1 MPRAATVAAG
11 LAIAAGMHLLPS
23 AASAGSINTN
33 AALSPT
39 AGGHIFRLQYH
50 YAESRAG
57 GNVKQIN
64 SSGVRATYVHGLR
77 RDLALFLSVPYAN
90 RQVDRVLPR
99 LGRVEE
105 AHDGVGDITV
115 MAKYRLWHRDPAPL
129 DTQRIALLAGL
140 NIRSGDSH
148 FSSDSYDPI
157 LGAVYTWRHDRS
169 KFDADLIY
177 QLNTGRGPHGDDAL
191 RYDLAYSHRL
201 FPTKFGDSAF
211 EIDAVAEL
219 NGRYLTDGS
228 HEIFLSPGVQFVA
241 EHWLIEA
248 SLQLPVVREMAAG
261 RAETDYR
268 LVLGLRLRW

>member
-1 MPRAATVAAG
+1 MSRGAAVAVA
-11 LAIAAGMHLLPS
+11 LAIAVGVHLLPI
-23 AASAGSINTN
+23 AASAGSINTDV
-33 AALSPT
+33 ALAPT

-50 YAESRAG
+50 YAEASSG
-57 GNVKQIN
+57 GNVEQIN
-64 SSGVRATYVHGLR
+64 SSGVRGTYVYGLR

-90 RQVDRVLPR
+90 RQVDRVLPK

-140 NIRSGDSH
+140 NIRSGDSQ

-157 LGAVYTWRHDRS
+157 IGAVYTWRHDRS

-177 QLNTGRGPHGDDAL
+177 QFNTGRGRHRHDAL

-201 FPTKFGDSAF
+201 FPSEFGDSAF

-228 HEIFLSPGVQFVA
+228 HEIFLSPGVQLIA
-241 EHWLIEA
+241 ERWLIEA
-248 SLQLPVVREMAAG
+248 SVQLPIVRELAAG

-268 LVLGLRLRW
+268 VVVGLRLRW